1 MAPSR
6 DRAAKFKVKIHF
18 CKQLGLAA
26 CPHAKIGNS
35 SVTPAKPVW
44 RPKYNPWIIAL
55 TVTLATFMEVLDTS
69 IANVALPHIAGGL
82 SASQDESTW
91 VLTSYLV
98 SNAIVLPISAWL
110 SVLVGRKRFYMTCVI
125 LFTISSFL
133 CGLAPS
139 LGMLV
144 LFRVMQGFGGGG
156 LATSEQSILADTF
169 TPEKRGMAFAV
180 YGMAVVLAPAIGPT
194 LGGWITDN
202 FSWRWIFYINV
213 PVGLISLYLTQ
224 KIVEDPPYI
233 AAERVKMKSNPID
246 KIGLGLITVGIG
258 CLQVVLDK
266 GQESDWF
273 SSRFIIWMTVL
284 SAIAL
289 VWFVINEWNH
299 DNPILD
305 IKLLRQR
312 NFATA
317 VVMMFVLGMVL
328 FGTTVL
334 IPQFLQVQMGYTA
347 EQAGQALSLG
357 AVVLIFM
364 MPIVGRLVT
373 KVDPRFLVAF
383 GFIGIAGALYHMTIL
398 NLGIDFKTAALMRI
412 YQTIFMAF
420 IFIPI
425 NTLSYVGMP
434 PNKSNQIS
442 GITNLAR
449 NMGGSIGISML
460 STFLQRLAQKH
471 QVYLVAHAGAGDPAF
486 SQRVAG
492 LTRTFTGAGSP
503 PNQASAQAYAM
514 IGRMVG
520 GQATT
525 LAYIDIIST
534 MAVAVACLAPLV
546 FFMKRP
552 RRGAAPVAAH

>member
-1 MAPSR
+1 LPTPNAAAP
-6 DRAAKFKVKIHF
+6 AW
-18 CKQLGLAA
+18 
-26 CPHAKIGNS
+26 
-35 SVTPAKPVW
+35 KP
-44 RPKYNPWIIAL
+44 RYNPWIIAL

-82 SASQDESTW
+82 SATQDESTW

-98 SNAIVLPISAWL
+98 SNAIILPISAWL
-110 SVLVGRKRFYMTCVI
+110 SVLVGRKRFYMTCVT

-133 CGLAPS
+133 CGFAQS

-169 TPEKRGMAFAV
+169 SPEKRGMAFAV

-202 FSWRWIFYINV
+202 YSWRWIFYINV
-213 PVGLISLYLTQ
+213 PVGLLSLYLTH

-233 AAERVKMKSNPID
+233 ENERRKMMTNRID
-246 KIGLGLITVGIG
+246 YMGLGLITVGMG
-258 CLQVVLDK
+258 CLQIVLDK
-266 GQESDWF
+266 GQEDDWF
-273 SSRFIIWMTVL
+273 SSPKILTLSVMAVVL
-284 SAIAL
+284 ISWFL
-289 VWFVINEWNH
+289 VNEWFH
-299 DNPILD
+299 SNPIVD
-305 IKLLRQR
+305 IRLLKQR

-317 VVMMFVLGMVL
+317 VLMMFVLGMVL

-334 IPQFLQVQMGYTA
+334 IPQFLQVLLGYTA
-347 EQAGQALSLG
+347 EQAGKALSAG

-373 KVDPRFLVAF
+373 KVDPRKLVAIGF
-383 GFIGIAGALYHMTIL
+383 GATAIALYHMTVL
-398 NLGIDFKTAALMRI
+398 NLGIDFKTAAMMRV
-412 YQTIFMAF
+412 YQTIGLAF

-449 NMGGSIGISML
+449 NIGGSIGISLL
-460 STFLQRLAQKH
+460 STFLQRLSQVH
-471 QVYLVAHAGAGDPAF
+471 QVYLSAHTSPGDPAF
-486 SQRVAG
+486 QSRVTGIAQ
-492 LTRTFTGAGSP
+492 TFRAQGAT
-503 PNQASAQAYAM
+503 AAEATAQAYRM
-514 IGRMVG
+514 IERTLV
-520 GQATT
+520 GQATV
-525 LAYIDIIST
+525 LAYIDIISVG
-534 MAVAVACLAPLV
+534 AAAVACLVPLA
-546 FFMKRP
+546 FIMKRP